1 MLIQITKRIRIHTCM
16 YTHSKTLRVVIVIIK
31 CCGKY
36 RKKPKADRSATAYQ
50 FYATYKNAC
59 RNNFTYPYALNV
71 FNGLCGYIDEK
82 NSNSLRTHTL
92 ASMHILARCVRY
104 FPLWQS
110 KSKRIQAAHISA
122 RHLRSYTHV
131 CLCTYISQSLSSIL
145 CSLLCTFVV
154 SILQLKYDA
163 LCCVN

>member
-1 MLIQITKRIRIHTCM
+1 M

-110 KSKRIQAAHISA
+110 KSNAYKQRIFRLGIYARIHMCVCVHIYRNHYPPYYVPCCA
-122 RHLRSYTHV
+122 R
-131 CLCTYISQSLSSIL
+131 
-145 CSLLCTFVV
+145 LLCRF
-154 SILQLKYDA
+154 SS
-163 LCCVN
+163 